1 MSGKTSTASKR
12 LYNEKAYDRISLV
25 VKKGRREELKAYAES
40 KGMSINGYIN
50 KLIDEDMKID
60 FNFLSC
66 VNDVRILDTIVLDK
80 LHNSSLAA
88 LSYSR
93 ERVPTLHSVSHHLLD
108 GACRG
113 LCGYRPV
120 SEMSMRKNIFTH
132 F

>member
-1 MSGKTSTASKR
+1 MQKQKQPTRNNPCR
-12 LYNEKAYDRISLV
+12 LKFYLFDFYLLPHINEISV
-25 VKKGRREELKAYAES
+25 
-40 KGMSINGYIN
+40 
-50 KLIDEDMKID
+50 
-60 FNFLSC
+60 
-66 VNDVRILDTIVLDK
+66 LDTIVLDK
-80 LHNSSLAA
+80 LRNSGLAA

-120 SEMSMRKNIFTH
+120 SEMSMRENIFTH

>member
-1 MSGKTSTASKR
+1 LFGKIAAFFLGDFFYSPSYY
-12 LYNEKAYDRISLV
+12 LL
-25 VKKGRREELKAYAES
+25 
-40 KGMSINGYIN
+40 
-50 KLIDEDMKID
+50 D